1 MQVTTVGNMAITIG
15 WLIAVV
21 VLIIAILG
29 LVGVVPD
36 SQTVVF
42 GLIAALAVAR
52 LIEKPRRAGVPRPAA
67 RSTGCR
73 RGGPADVWPGPARL
87 GADGPGHDRRRTL
100 AGWRRPARLSF
111 PLH

>member
-21 VLIIAILG
+21 VLLIAILG
-29 LVGVVPD
+29 LLGVVPL

-52 LIEKPRRAGVPRPAA
+52 LI
-67 RSTGCR
+67 
-73 RGGPADVWPGPARL
+73 
-87 GADGPGHDRRRTL
+87 
-100 AGWRRPARLSF
+100 
-111 PLH
+111 